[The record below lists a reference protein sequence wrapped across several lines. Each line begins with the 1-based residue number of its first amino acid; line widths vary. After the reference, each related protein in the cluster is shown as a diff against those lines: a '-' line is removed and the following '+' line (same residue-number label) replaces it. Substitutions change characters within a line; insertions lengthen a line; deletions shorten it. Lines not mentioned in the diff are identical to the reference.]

1 MSLNEKTS
9 PNRINKRQII
19 LDAATKL
26 MMEKG
31 IEQTTLGDIAEE
43 SGLSKGTLY
52 YYYPSKADLVYDVTM
67 RHFNV
72 VTTDIMNY
80 IIDATNSGK
89 ANQEISRRVINSV
102 IGEYTRSKLHLYLLQ
117 EAVLNNEAL
126 KVRFQE
132 TYREWRSICYV
143 WATGLLSEEDP
154 RSKPLSFILLAILD
168 GFVTQS
174 IIGAEHL
181 DIDEIANCM
190 SLLF

>member
-1 MSLNEKTS
+1 MNKKTS
-9 PNRINKRQII
+9 PGRENRRQII

-26 MMEKG
+26 MMENG
-31 IEQTTLGDIAEE
+31 VEPTTLGDIARE

-67 RHFNV
+67 RHFNI
-72 VTTDIMNY
+72 VTMDIMNY
-80 IIDATNSGK
+80 VVEATRAGK

-117 EAVLNNEAL
+117 EAVQNNEAL
-126 KVRFQE
+126 KARFQE
-132 TYREWRSICYV
+132 TYREWRRICYV
-143 WATGLLSEEDP
+143 WATGLLSEDEP
-154 RSKPLSFILLAILD
+154 RAKPLSFILLAILD

-174 IIGAEHL
+174 IIGAEYL

-190 SLLF
+190 STLF